1 MNHVFIGLGGTGG
14 RIIYAVRRAICQ
26 HYPGGGGETKKRL
39 ENGTLGQPEVRTGFL
54 YVDSHR
60 DDLDRAHDYLGESIT
75 LDPRWRLLIRDGNL
89 GAIIQNLGQLPG
101 IEPWLGDRHALQG
114 VLAGGG
120 NVPGAQ
126 QLRRMGRV
134 LFANHL
140 NAFRDRVRNLVGEV
154 TAGAPDEAHFHICGT
169 LAGGTGSGAIVDA
182 VTQLRK
188 LYPNSDNFKIY
199 LYGLITPDNAGNRD
213 AGWFY
218 PNQYAALLELNALA
232 TGAYRP
238 HDIGASG
245 ERISANAEITACVLL
260 SNVNKANI
268 KFADVADQEQLAGD
282 WLFQRTIGTR
292 GTIPHGFDKAWT
304 LEDHIATNPGE
315 ERLAVSIDRRGGAIQ
330 AGEYA
335 RSYRFSTIG
344 IKRWAIPEQEI
355 REKLVFT
362 IAERAVRQ
370 ALYSNWV
377 EQQGFSG
384 SRADRQPPAG
394 WLPSNTNT
402 AWELA
407 DDEMCLSVMDG
418 QNPFREDWK
427 NIAALLSTRLRADG
441 NKRRETWLP
450 AAEAEFRGYWQGKF
464 RETGA
469 ENFFTTRTETVTQ
482 RADTMLR
489 RIEDD
494 LLKHWQAGRCGFRD
508 LENWIKELD
517 ADLISREQ
525 ALPKLR
531 EDHQDVLNAQK
542 GRLELVRQQWKKPR
556 LLTRWKFGSLLGTAL
571 DALAK
576 IHTEE
581 TWLRARDYQ
590 EALFRALRAKL
601 GIRKNALP
609 SLISRLSQLET
620 KLTDD
625 AKARC
630 KDSPQDFV
638 NDLIVREFSSDEVA
652 AFSTALTTSKD
663 FQRQVCDTVRTAF
676 IEMAANRLSITALS
690 DLDADAMRSRIEK
703 IANDALDIEHT
714 RLTRDDGLKPVLGM
728 SIVERLRLRFQGN
741 LTALKDDI
749 HKLLSGATTS
759 VKQANGQPKPET
771 RGAPDDPPVMPHTQ
785 FAVFLPPQEGAND
798 EFYRQLAEYFRGGLP
813 ANANAT
819 VQLLNIGRRQEITM
833 MAVDYWMAARFLEPL
848 QTLKAKYEA
857 TLAREGAEGVL
868 RMHVEAAAEH
878 LPDLFKPLPV
888 LKAARAWLFIGE
900 KVGFIRQDADG
911 GKMFVVFVG
920 EDGRAYQPSLE
931 IAVSRDG
938 FFKGNVDARLA
949 KLRNAFRTIY
959 DRTSKER
966 QRAWDEQLT
975 AAINAEIDRIHAET
989 GGKSESATYREWLE
1003 LSEEIKRIWREA
1015 AR

>member
-1 MNHVFIGLGGTGG
+1 MNHIFIGLGGTGG
-14 RIIYAVRRAICQ
+14 RILYAVRRAICQ

-89 GAIIQNLGQLPG
+89 GEIIKNLAQLPG
-101 IEPWLGDRHALQG
+101 IEPWLGDRHALQA
-114 VLAGGG
+114 VLAGGS
-120 NVPGAQ
+120 NIPGAQ
-126 QLRRMGRV
+126 QIRRMGRV

-140 NAFRDRVRNLVGEV
+140 NAFRAVVQQLVGEI
-154 TAGAPDEAHFHICGT
+154 TAGTANEAHFHICGT

-182 VTQLRK
+182 VAQLRE
-188 LYPNSDNFKIY
+188 LYPNSNDFKIY
-199 LYGLITPDNAGNRD
+199 LYGLITPNNAGIRD

-218 PNQYAALLELNALA
+218 PNQYAALMEINALA

-238 HDIGASG
+238 HDLGGSG
-245 ERISANAEITACVLL
+245 ERIAANAEVTACVLL
-260 SNVNKANI
+260 SNINKANI

-315 ERLAVSIDRRGGAIQ
+315 DRLAMSINQRGGAIQ
-330 AGEYA
+330 AGEYS

-362 IAERAVRQ
+362 IAERALRQ
-370 ALYSNWV
+370 TLYANWV

-384 SRADRQPPAG
+384 SRADRQPPPG
-394 WLPSNTNT
+394 WLPSNQNT
-402 AWELA
+402 AWELT
-407 DDEMCLSVMDG
+407 DDQMCVSVVDG
-418 QNPFREDWK
+418 QSSFRDDWK
-427 NIAALLSTRLRADG
+427 NIAELLSTRLRADG
-441 NKRRETWLP
+441 NKRRETWFLT
-450 AAEAEFRGYWQGKF
+450 AEAEFKGYWQAKF
-464 RETGA
+464 RETGV
-469 ENFFTTRTETVTQ
+469 ENFFATRTETVTQ

-494 LLKHWQAGRCGFRD
+494 LLKQWQAGRCGLRD
-508 LENWIKELD
+508 VENWIKELD
-517 ADLISREQ
+517 ADLLSREQ
-525 ALPKLR
+525 ALPKLCV
-531 EDHQDVLNAQK
+531 DHQENLNAQK

-556 LLTRWKFGSLLGTAL
+556 LFTRWKFGSLLGTAL

-576 IHTEE
+576 IHTEQ
-581 TWLRARDYQ
+581 TWLLAREYQ

-601 GIRKNALP
+601 TIRKDALP
-609 SLISRLSQLET
+609 ALTLRLSQLET
-620 KLTDD
+620 KLTND
-625 AKARC
+625 ARARC
-630 KDSPQDFV
+630 KDSKQDFV
-638 NDLIVREFSSDEVA
+638 NDLIVREFSTDEVA

-663 FQRQVCDTVRTAF
+663 FQRQVCDTVRTALV
-676 IEMAANRLSITALS
+676 EMVPNRLSITALS
-690 DLDADAMRSRIEK
+690 GLDADAMRSRIEK
-703 IANDALDIEHT
+703 IANDALDIEHA

-741 LTALKDDI
+741 LEALKGDI
-749 HKLLSGATTS
+749 QKLLSGATTS
-759 VKQANGQPKPET
+759 VKQANGQAKPET
-771 RGAPDDPPVMPHTQ
+771 HGAPKKPPVMPHTQ
-785 FAVFLPPQEGAND
+785 FAVFLPPLEGAND
-798 EFYRQLAEYFRGGLP
+798 EFYRQLAEYFRGGLS
-813 ANANAT
+813 ANDNAT

-848 QTLKAKYEA
+848 QTLKTIYEDTIAK
-857 TLAREGAEGVL
+857 EGAGAVL

-878 LPDLFKPLPV
+878 LPDLFKPPPI
-888 LKAARAWLFIGE
+888 LKEAQAWLFIGE
-900 KVGFIRQDADG
+900 KTGFVRQDGDG
-911 GKMFVVFVG
+911 GNVFVVFAG
-920 EDGRAYQPSLE
+920 EDGRAYQPPME
-931 IAVSRDG
+931 IAVSKDG

-949 KLRNAFRTIY
+949 KLRDAFRTIY
-959 DRTSKER
+959 ERASKER
-966 QRAWDEQLT
+966 QRAWDGQLT
-975 AAINAEIDRIHAET
+975 AALNAETDRIHAET
-989 GGKSESATYREWLE
+989 GGKSESAAYREWLE
-1003 LSEEIKRIWREA
+1003 LAEEIKRIWQEA